1 MLMTRPSYY
10 DLLSVPRTATS
21 AQIKQAY
28 RRLAREF
35 HPDVNRSADAT
46 ARFKQLNEAYTTLTH
61 SERRAA
67 YDQMLVAASQPR
79 ASQTIQRSGP
89 TASGPTP
96 GGSGEFFAWNAAY
109 YSTTNGERT
118 AKGPVADTAVY
129 PPPVTSLGDA
139 LFRFGQRPIPWV
151 LTLTAGLSIGAL
163 VWWEGSAAGRNGVL
177 ILMLLCA
184 ASILFLF
191 RAELHRWRHT
201 LTGRAIRLLSMTL
214 RWLGISIVFTTLLI
228 ALSTLISEVEGMMR
242 IVQALAAII
251 IGIVAL
257 RWFVMT
263 GRKWRDRIETESPEG

>member
-10 DLLSVPRTATS
+10 DLLGVPGTATG

-79 ASQTIQRSGP
+79 ASHSMQR
-89 TASGPTP
+89 SGPTP

-109 YSTTNGERT
+109 YSTINGDRA
-118 AKGPVADTAVY
+118 AKGPVVDAAVS
-129 PPPVTSLGDA
+129 PPSVASLGDA
-139 LFRFGQRPIPWV
+139 LFRFGQRPIPWA

-163 VWWEGSAAGRNGVL
+163 VWWEGSTAGRNAVL
-177 ILMLLCA
+177 ILMMLCA

-191 RAELHRWRHT
+191 RAELHCWRHT
-201 LTGRAIRLLSMTL
+201 LTGRGIRLLSTAL
-214 RWLGISIVFTTLLI
+214 HGLGISIVFATLLI
-228 ALSTLISEVEGMMR
+228 ALSTLISEFEGTTR

-251 IGIVAL
+251 VGIVAV

-263 GRKWRDRIETESPEG
+263 GRRWRDRIEAESPEG